1 MVIIDLRVNYSFF
14 SYEETELEKS
24 VVEEGI
30 KPRGLVLESVA
41 LTSMCQSTSRVL
53 INMIINILEA
63 LLIQTLILLPILYFC
78 LEV

>member
-63 LLIQTLILLPILYFC
+63 LLI
-78 LEV
+78 